1 MKERTKKIT
10 AKTLSM
16 KVADKIRNEIIFGN
30 YKEGERIIEQNL
42 SEEFGVSR
50 IPIREAIRLLESE
63 GFLEISPYKGS
74 IVREITP
81 QSFNE
86 TQIMRISIVPTLL
99 QHALP
104 NYTAT
109 TIKQAEEL
117 IYKTEQNLSSTTFM
131 HFIVKM
137 QDLMYGPCKMPYFL
151 HIAEVVLKRHLMVL
165 NIYFNSFKENDFSFD
180 GYRTFFEICKN
191 KQHDEAIA
199 YWTETIKV
207 QYQLIN
213 EAFIKWYEAKSNVAF

>member
-1 MKERTKKIT
+1 MKERTKKIS

-42 SEEFGVSR
+42 SEEYGVSR

-81 QSFNE
+81 QSFKE
-86 TQIMRISIVPTLL
+86 TYIMRISIVPTLL
-99 QHALP
+99 EYALP
-104 NYTAT
+104 NYNSS

-117 IYKTEQNLSSTTFM
+117 IDKTINNLSNTSFL
-131 HFIVKM
+131 HFVVKI
-137 QDLMYGPCKMPYFL
+137 QDIMYGPCKMPYLL
-151 HIAEVVLKRHLMVL
+151 HIAELVLKRHLMVL
-165 NIYFNSFKENDFSFD
+165 NIYFNSLPHNNSTLD
-180 GYRTFFEICKN
+180 GYRNFFEICKT
-191 KQHDEAIA
+191 KQYDKAID
-199 YWTETIKV
+199 YWTETVKN

-213 EAFIKWYEAKSNVAF
+213 TEFTRWYNSKGNPF